1 MPESGPTPGPLSDPT
16 SLRSNFEPGTTR
28 WAVRRAQWSAMGL
41 TQEEQRR
48 PKIAVVN
55 TSSRLSVCFAHLD
68 DVVGVVSEAVREA
81 GGLPLEIRTTAPSD
95 FVTSAGRKARY
106 LMPTRDLIVNDIEAA
121 VEGAQ
126 LDAMVLLS
134 SCDKTTPA
142 HLMAA
147 ARLDLPAVV
156 VIGGYQQGGTFAGCS
171 VDIDTVYES
180 VGALASGR
188 MSVDELGRMA
198 DCAIKGPGVC
208 AGLATANTMHIL
220 AEALGM
226 TMPGSA
232 PVRANSEAMLARA
245 AEAGR
250 RIVEL
255 VHEGV
260 TARRVLT
267 AEAIENAVE
276 AALALGGSVNC
287 IRHLTAVAQEADLG
301 LDVVAMF
308 EEKGRDAVQ
317 LAAIRPNGTHQV
329 WDLERVG
336 GAQAALR
343 ALLPRLNGDALTVSG
358 RTVAELAQRA
368 PAPDGEV
375 LRPLTDPVNTEP
387 GLLIL
392 RGSLAPDGAIVKVAG
407 VGAARRQFS
416 GPARVFAGE
425 DEAIAALGESA
436 IRPGD
441 VIVLRGM
448 GPRGGPG
455 TVFAASFVA
464 ALNGAGLGGQVAVV
478 TDGELSGLNH
488 GLVVGQVMPE
498 AADGGPLA
506 GVRDGDRISVD
517 LDARLLDTGTPRNGA
532 PVTAGDPRAERG
544 WLGQY
549 AALVSPIQQGAVLRR
564 PLQTGQAG
572 PTTGGTE

>member
-1 MPESGPTPGPLSDPT
+1 VSQQ
-16 SLRSNFEPGTTR
+16 LRSNFEPGTTR

-41 TQEEQRR
+41 SIEEQAR
-48 PKIAVVN
+48 PKIAIVN

-68 DVVGVVSEAVREA
+68 DVAAVVADAVRAA

-126 LDAMVLLS
+126 LDGMVCLS

-147 ARLDLPAVV
+147 ARLDIPAILVV
-156 VIGGYQQGGTFAGCS
+156 GGYQQGGTFAGCS
-171 VDIDTVYES
+171 IDIDTVYES
-180 VGALASGR
+180 VGAVASGQ
-188 MSVDELGRMA
+188 MDVDELGRMA

-220 AEALGM
+220 AEAVGM

-232 PVRANSEAMLARA
+232 PVRANSEEMRRRA
-245 AEAGR
+245 TESGH
-250 RIVEL
+250 RIVQL
-255 VHEGV
+255 VRDGL

-267 AEAIENAVE
+267 SQAIENAVE
-276 AALALGGSVNC
+276 VALALGGSVNC
-287 IRHLTAVAQEADLG
+287 IRHLAAVANEADLD
-301 LDVVAMF
+301 LDVVATF
-308 EEKGRDAVQ
+308 ETKGKDAVQ
-317 LAAIRPNGTHQV
+317 LAAIRPNGVHQV

-336 GAQAALR
+336 GTQAAMR
-343 ALLPRLNGDALTVSG
+343 PLLPRLHGDALTVSG
-358 RTVAELAQRA
+358 RTIAELAVEA
-368 PAPDGEV
+368 PDPDGEV
-375 LRPLTDPVNTEP
+375 LRSPDNPVKPEP
-387 GLLIL
+387 GLFIL
-392 RGSLAPDGAIVKVAG
+392 RGSMAPDGAIVKAAG
-407 VGAARRQFS
+407 IGAARRQFT

-425 DEAIAALGESA
+425 DDAITALGQGE

-441 VIVLRGM
+441 VIILRGM

-464 ALNGAGLGGQVAVV
+464 ALNGAGLGGRVAVV

-506 GVRDGDRISVD
+506 GVLDADTITID
-517 LDARLLDTGTPRNGA
+517 LDARRLDVEPLRDGEPI
-532 PVTAGDPRAERG
+532 TARDPAGERG

-549 AALVSPIQQGAVLRR
+549 AALVGPIQQGAVLRPPR
-564 PLQTGQAG
+564 S
-572 PTTGGTE
+572 